1 MQKECLYQSQIW
13 KKASVTIYVSFGVN
27 TIRIE
32 IAPISLFEQKQS
44 SQVTATSM
52 VQFQAW
58 ML

>member
-1 MQKECLYQSQIW
+1 MQEECLYQSQIW
-13 KKASVTIYVSFGVN
+13 KKTSVTIYVSFGVN
-27 TIRIE
+27 TIMIE

-44 SQVTATSM
+44 SQVTVTSM